1 MVPRLRLND
10 PAAVDD
16 LLRLREGV
24 VTHADLLAAG
34 MALSTICTRIR
45 RTGAWQRLYP
55 GVVLAHNGRP
65 SVRERLLGALA
76 YAGEGAVLT
85 GGCALRL
92 YGLRSASG
100 PMLVHVL
107 VPHERHRQ
115 GRPGLVVE
123 RTRSA
128 PEPRTRGGLPV
139 APPARA
145 VVDACRNLESL
156 DDVRELVAEAVQS
169 GTCTIGELADAL
181 EQAARQRSALPRE
194 VLREVGAGVRSA
206 AEARIRTVF
215 DRHGLPQPLWNWS
228 LYTADG
234 EFVGTPD
241 GLWEKIGGAM
251 QIDSMAWHLSPAFY
265 KATQR
270 RQRALTA
277 HGVPVLVVAP
287 GDVYADERGFVAQVR
302 EFLRRYAGS
311 HLPDDLI
318 AVPPGSGRPGVGT
331 RADKGRGT
339 GPPEARAGESQLPP
353 SDRASGPDVA

>member
-1 MVPRLRLND
+1 VPRRRVTD

-24 VTHADLLAAG
+24 ATHAELVGAG
-34 MALSTICTRIR
+34 VPLSTICARIQ

-55 GVVLAHNGRP
+55 GVVLAHSGRP
-65 SVRERLLGALA
+65 NVRERLLGALA

-85 GGCALRL
+85 GGWALRL
-92 YGLRSASG
+92 YGLRAGSG
-100 PMLVHVL
+100 PPLLHVL
-107 VPHERHRQ
+107 VQHRRQRQ

-123 RTRSA
+123 RTRSI
-128 PEPRTRGGLPV
+128 PEPRIRGGLPV

-145 VVDACRNLESL
+145 VVDACRNLEDL

-169 GTCTIGELADAL
+169 GVCTVDELADAL
-181 EQAARQRSALPRE
+181 RQAARQRSALARE

-206 AEARIRTVF
+206 AEARIRVIF
-215 DRHGLPQPLWNWS
+215 DRHGVPQPLWNWS
-228 LYTADG
+228 LYTVDG

-251 QIDSMAWHLSPAFY
+251 QIDSMAWHLSPALY

-277 HGVPVLVVAP
+277 HGVPVLAVAP
-287 GDVYADERGFVAQVR
+287 GDVYADEARFVAQVR
-302 EFLRRYAGS
+302 EFLRRYAGQ
-311 HLPDDLI
+311 HLPDDLV
-318 AVPPGSGRPGVGT
+318 AVPPGPRP
-331 RADKGRGT
+331 
-339 GPPEARAGESQLPP
+339 RAGGQAGRTEEHPP
-353 SDRASGPDVA
+353 GPGRQSRSHIA